1 MLLLVYVEDKDF
13 MAIFVNAYDL
23 DITISV
29 NFCLQSEVR
38 NEMNDH
44 LKVHY
49 TDEIVDGVPDA
60 VNVDLKGLLLFK
72 HQARD

>member
-1 MLLLVYVEDKDF
+1 
-13 MAIFVNAYDL
+13 
-23 DITISV
+23 
-29 NFCLQSEVR
+29 
-38 NEMNDH
+38 MNDH

-72 HQARD
+72 NQARD